1 MAINFPVL
9 VIPPRPPELPAV
21 PPPPTTEPVVKTGPH
36 LRNDAFLSRWLEDF
50 ERVIKDAW
58 LLLGTLLAQI
68 DARLVYL
75 ETRVADTYTWGQRG
89 TLTDEERI
97 ALPLRVVRKEKV
109 VELTVAAEV
118 PSTSGSVSIE
128 FRVNGAAAVTL
139 QLPSGAP
146 FVAVP
151 FIRELAVNDKIEA
164 FTKNPGNAE
173 DVVVQA
179 RCV

>member
-1 MAINFPVL
+1 MPLQVL
-9 VIPPRPPELPAV
+9 VIPPRPPELPTT
-21 PPPPTTEPVVKTGPH
+21 PPPPAEAPIVKVGPH
-36 LRNDAFLSRWLEDF
+36 LRNDAYLTRWLEDF
-50 ERVIKDAW
+50 ERVVKDAW
-58 LLLGTLLAQI
+58 IALAQLVASLE
-68 DARLVYL
+68 ARILAL

-109 VELTVAAEV
+109 VELTVAAET
-118 PSTSGSVSIE
+118 PSTSGSVSIQ
-128 FRVNGAAAVTL
+128 FRVNGAVAVTL
-139 QLPSGAP
+139 TLPSGAP

-151 FIRELAVNDKIEA
+151 FIQELAVNDKLDV
-164 FTKNPGNAE
+164 FVKSPGTAE